1 MPPALSTFWP
11 DLDSYRMAEY
21 TRDMEDAGDGKESG
35 RGTAGYRIVSS
46 GIAAY
51 WSDDGEAIN
60 WFGVDMEKMAGDE
73 KLRILWDFVSDHG
86 YVERFGNARYVVY
99 MK

>member
-1 MPPALSTFWP
+1 
-11 DLDSYRMAEY
+11 
-21 TRDMEDAGDGKESG
+21 
-35 RGTAGYRIVSS
+35 
-46 GIAAY
+46 
-51 WSDDGEAIN
+51 
-60 WFGVDMEKMAGDE
+60 MEKMAGDE